1 MFRKPSEA
9 ELIELENSLIPP
21 LLEEIEARAGWY
33 PKPDSGIGDTPV
45 LDRTSP
51 VPRPADEGAKPEKG
65 PRETVITAYQVAS
78 TLRRSKTK
86 SLDRAGVDQFDSWG
100 VL

>member
-33 PKPDSGIGDTPV
+33 PKPDRA
-45 LDRTSP
+45 L
-51 VPRPADEGAKPEKG
+51 A
-65 PRETVITAYQVAS
+65 
-78 TLRRSKTK
+78 TLRYLIARAQCHDQRTK
-86 SLDRAGVDQFDSWG
+86 GRNRKRDQEKP
-100 VL
+100 